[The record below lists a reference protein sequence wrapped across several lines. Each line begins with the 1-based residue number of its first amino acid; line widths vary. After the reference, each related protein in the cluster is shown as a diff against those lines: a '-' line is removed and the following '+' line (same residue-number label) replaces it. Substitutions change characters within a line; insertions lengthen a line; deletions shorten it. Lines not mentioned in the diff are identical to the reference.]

1 MSRASFSSDS
11 LSSSSTD
18 LPSTSECTGGRERGS
33 ISQCSVGS
41 ADRDDA
47 PTPETVSAKLD
58 DYVAASKEGREAYV
72 RGDFLTAVTQFN
84 QALDLEMQTELECLY
99 DTSIGFVSGL
109 VKQEVNSRLQSSPR
123 HTGAA
128 GGCSRL
134 LEQLSIIYDN
144 ANGKS
149 FKKPSEP
156 KWYLRMGAALCLI
169 NEWEKAKLVY
179 KEGINMCKDKRELKQ
194 ALKKLTQIEQ
204 ITSNAEIP
212 AEDIDDRV
220 LPSSPGHRKVSSVAP
235 TQSLNIERQARPNNV
250 HRKRAK
256 STVAK
261 RRVNSVDAGIVLE
274 GEKLPRTNSVSAMSP
289 SGRPSMTSDIRK
301 SSDSSIVVKKSRQ
314 LDIEPRNKKEKRF
327 SFNLF
332 SSSPKRPSKPPV
344 ELSPNTK
351 RHSMGQSL
359 FNTLGRNHR
368 PIPTLTQEDR
378 EAWGECFSPVE
389 CSVIDYRSFCPSAVV
404 HMRELAVVNDPLY
417 VGGDSLSSGTGGDE
431 DSLEERGECRKKSF
445 NAVKFQSMKIEDDDS
460 ELDDD

>member
-1 MSRASFSSDS
+1 MSRASISSGS
-11 LSSSSTD
+11 WSSSSD
-18 LPSTSECTGGRERGS
+18 LPSTYDGASVRERGS
-33 ISQCSVGS
+33 VSQCSVS
-41 ADRDDA
+41 STDKDDA
-47 PTPETVSAKLD
+47 PTSETVSAKLD

-72 RGDFLTAVTQFN
+72 RGDLVTAATHFN
-84 QALDLEMQTELECLY
+84 QALSLELQTELECLY

-123 HTGAA
+123 HTAAA

-134 LEQLSIIYDN
+134 LEQLSVVYDN
-144 ANGKS
+144 ANSKS
-149 FKKPSEP
+149 MKKPSEP

-220 LPSSPGHRKVSSVAP
+220 LPSSPNHKKVSSIAP
-235 TQSLNIERQARPNNV
+235 LQSPKTERRAKQNDV
-250 HRKRAK
+250 HRRRAK

-261 RRVNSVDAGIVLE
+261 RLSETIDTGLE
-274 GEKLPRTNSVSAMSP
+274 LEHEILPRTNSVSAMSP
-289 SGRPSMTSDIRK
+289 SEILSTLPDGRKASDPIIDLKHSDIRH
-301 SSDSSIVVKKSRQ
+301 
-314 LDIEPRNKKEKRF
+314 RNKKEKRF
-327 SFNLF
+327 SFNIF
-332 SSSPKRPSKPPV
+332 PKRSTIPNIES
-344 ELSPNTK
+344 STNTK
-351 RHSMGQSL
+351 KQSVTQSL

-368 PIPTLTQEDR
+368 PTPTLPLEQR
-378 EAWGECFSPVE
+378 EAWSECFSPVE
-389 CSVIDYRSFCPSAVV
+389 CSAIDYRSFCPSAVV
-404 HMRELAVVNDPLY
+404 HMRELVVNDPLY

-431 DSLEERGECRKKSF
+431 DSLEERGENRKKCF
-445 NAVKFQSMKIEDDDS
+445 NAVKFKSMKIEDDDS